1 MEEESSSCSSS
12 PLPACVVVAAA
23 AADDDDDTF
32 LRRIGIGGIFWSLP
46 LPEGDDGDPGAGSHW
61 SGFSG
66 GVVDDMAL

>member
-12 PLPACVVVAAA
+12 ALPACVVV
-23 AADDDDDTF
+23 DDDDTL

-46 LPEGDDGDPGAGSHW
+46 LPAGDDGVPGTGSHW